1 MTAITSNAQ
10 VAIIALTVHGAT
22 LARRLSQTM
31 TSQLVLPVKF
41 AQPGERSFAKGTFTE
56 TCQQLFQ
63 NVDCVICIMATG
75 IVVRTIAPLIN
86 DKTVDPAVLV
96 IDERGR
102 HVISLLSGHVG
113 GANAWTAQVAKA
125 LNADPVITTATDT
138 ENVQALDTLAQRV
151 NGWYPEFKR
160 NTKRFNG
167 LLAAGKPVAI
177 YVDPV
182 FRSQLTDLRGWTV
195 VEHVDDVPVG
205 VPLVIVSD
213 RTYFDKRSD
222 TVPVIPRLNALG
234 IGCRRDVTI
243 QMMQDTFVKFCN
255 TQHLAWQ
262 SITQIG
268 SIDVKQHE
276 VAIHTLAATLN
287 VPVKFFTADTLRPA
301 SGHYPESAFVAK
313 TVGVGNVAAAS
324 AEILTGQLAV
334 TDRFVQNDITM
345 VLGRQLNQK

>member
-1 MTAITSNAQ
+1 MTATTSNAK
-10 VAIIALTVHGAT
+10 VAVIALTVHGAT
-22 LARRLSQTM
+22 LARRLSQALA
-31 TSQLVLPVKF
+31 SRLVLPARF
-41 AQPGERSFAKGTFTE
+41 AQSGEQSFEKGMFTA
-56 TCQQLFQ
+56 TCQQLFRD
-63 NVDCVICIMATG
+63 VDCVICVMATG
-75 IVVRTIAPLIN
+75 IVVRTIAPLIT

-96 IDERGR
+96 IDEQGH

-113 GANAWTAQVAKA
+113 GANAWTTQVATI
-125 LNADPVITTATDT
+125 LDSDPVITTATDT

-182 FRSQLTDLRGWTV
+182 FRPQLTDLRGWTV
-195 VEHVDDVPVG
+195 VERVADAPVE

-213 RTYFDKRSD
+213 RTDFDKRTD
-222 TVPVIPRLNALG
+222 TLPVIPRLNALG
-234 IGCRRDVTI
+234 IGCRRDVTT
-243 QMMQDTFVKFCN
+243 QMMQDTFTQFCAAH
-255 TQHLAWQ
+255 HLAWR
-262 SITQIG
+262 SIAQLG

-276 VAIHTLAATLN
+276 AAIQMLSATLN

-301 SGHYPESAFVAK
+301 SAHYPESAFVAK

-324 AEILTGQLAV
+324 AEVLTGQLAV
-334 TDRFVQNDITM
+334 TDRFAQNDITM
-345 VLGRQLNQK
+345 VLGRQLD